1 MDYVIEKF
9 KFKGFFLKATDF
21 KKLFF
26 FFSSFKSKVGTHSS
40 ILSSGIK
47 ILSFPE

>member
-9 KFKGFFLKATDF
+9 KFKGFFLKPTDF
-21 KKLFF
+21 KKLY